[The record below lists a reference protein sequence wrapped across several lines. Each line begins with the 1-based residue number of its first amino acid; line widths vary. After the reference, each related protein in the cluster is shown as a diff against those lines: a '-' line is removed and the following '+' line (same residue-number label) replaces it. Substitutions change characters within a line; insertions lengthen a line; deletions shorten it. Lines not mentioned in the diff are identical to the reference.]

1 MIADKQPA
9 ANEELIEID
18 IDRVTPNRVQPRT
31 FFDEAK
37 LEELAQ
43 SIRENGI
50 VQPIL
55 VRRTAGGFE
64 LVAGERRWRA
74 TQRAGLARIPAIV
87 RDIPDDKLLELA
99 LIENIQRQELNPIEE
114 AKAYQSLIGTLGLT
128 HEITAARVGRDR
140 SSVANSLRLLKLPE
154 AIQQLV
160 VEGKI
165 TAGHAKALL
174 RLEKEDMLRSVARTI
189 VDRGISVRETE
200 ALVKRLIESHENPA
214 KPPAPTT
221 RVPPDAN
228 FKAAETKLIR
238 RFGTKVRIIP
248 NQKAPGGRIEI
259 EYYGDKD
266 LDRVYRL
273 LNPQDLPQ
281 DN

>member
-1 MIADKQPA
+1 
-9 ANEELIEID
+9 
-18 IDRVTPNRVQPRT
+18 
-31 FFDEAK
+31 
-37 LEELAQ
+37 
-43 SIRENGI
+43 
-50 VQPIL
+50 
-55 VRRTAGGFE
+55 

-140 SSVANSLRLLKLPE
+140 SSIANSLRLLKLPE
-154 AIQQLV
+154 DVQQMV
-160 VEGKI
+160 AEDKI
-165 TAGHAKALL
+165 TAGHAKAILGL
-174 RLEKEDMLRSVARTI
+174 PKEDMLRSVARTI
-189 VDRGISVRETE
+189 VDKGISVRETE
-200 ALVKRLIESHENPA
+200 ALVKRLIESQKNPT

-221 RVPPDAN
+221 RITPDAN
-228 FKAAETKLIR
+228 FKAAESKLIR

-266 LDRVYRL
+266 LDRVYRM
-273 LNPQDLPQ
+273 LNPQDQPQ